1 LSSPKGVFFLELNRG
16 KRSGAD
22 SKPVGRI
29 SMMANRFGYE
39 NYYGRVEEASRWRQR
54 ADQMRGRKSAR
65 GPVEL
70 PPQPK

>member
-1 LSSPKGVFFLELNRG
+1 
-16 KRSGAD
+16 
-22 SKPVGRI
+22 
-29 SMMANRFGYE
+29 MMANRFGYE